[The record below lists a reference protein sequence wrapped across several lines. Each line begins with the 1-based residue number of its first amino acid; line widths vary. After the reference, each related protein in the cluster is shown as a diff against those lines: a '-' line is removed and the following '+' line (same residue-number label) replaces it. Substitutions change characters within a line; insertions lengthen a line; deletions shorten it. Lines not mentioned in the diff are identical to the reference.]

1 MASKR
6 SRRQFRLVAVL
17 VVGWLLWK
25 AVTVVVTAVRAH
37 LHLTAAVAVLVLL
50 LAAGV
55 VWWRHRAGR
64 VATAQRYARD
74 HSAATLDQLDPR
86 QVEELVGRLLEDDG
100 CTDVQV
106 CGGAGDL
113 GADVTGTL
121 PDGRRVVVQVKDYRN
136 PIGCPALQTFNG
148 TCWAEHDAD
157 VAVFVT
163 TASRFTPAALAFAER
178 HGIVCVDHDG
188 LAAWMTDGWPEL
200 TEEKVS

>member
-1 MASKR
+1 
-6 SRRQFRLVAVL
+6 VAVL

-37 LHLTAAVAVLVLL
+37 PGVTTAAVAVVLL

-55 VWWRHRAGR
+55 VWWRHRAATHA
-64 VATAQRYARD
+64 VAERYARD
-74 HSAATLDQLDPR
+74 HSANTLDQLDPR

-113 GADVTGTL
+113 GADVTGRL
-121 PDGRRVVVQVKDYRN
+121 PDGRRVVVQVKDYQQ
-136 PIGCPALQTFNG
+136 PIGSPALQTFNG
-148 TCWAEHDAD
+148 TCWAEHGAD

-188 LAAWMTDGWPEL
+188 LASWMTDGWPEL
-200 TEEKVS
+200 TEGAA

>member
-6 SRRQFRLVAVL
+6 SRGQLRLVAVL

-25 AVTVVVTAVRAH
+25 AVTVVVAAVRAH
-37 LHLTAAVAVLVLL
+37 LHVTAAAGVAVLL

-55 VWWRHRAGR
+55 VWWRVRAAR
-64 VATAQRYARD
+64 AAVADRYARD
-74 HSAATLDQLDPR
+74 RSAVELDQLGPR
-86 QVEELVGRLLEDDG
+86 QVEELVGRLLGYEG

-106 CGGAGDL
+106 VGGAGDL

-121 PDGRRVVVQVKDYRN
+121 PGGGRVVVQVKDYRN
-136 PIGCPALQTFNG
+136 PIGSEALQTFNG
-148 TCWAEHDAD
+148 TAVPEHGAD

-163 TASRFTPAALAFAER
+163 TAPRFTPAALAFAER

-188 LAAWMTDGWPEL
+188 LAAWMAYGWPEL
-200 TEEKVS
+200 TEGAA